1 MGMAPQTATGTGT
14 PASVA
19 TPPATMHPVRQA
31 SMAPPPA
38 QRIKPQPSHQLSVSS
53 AANST
58 PPKVRPQSGNLLQ
71 SPESSFGARPMPR
84 QQLSVKDSPA
94 PGLPHQSS
102 TASDSQP
109 PQGASENTEN
119 AQSDTPAKSA
129 PQSNQ
134 QHLLKPT
141 NNKQV
146 HIWLYYY
153 KTVCETPPLNLSH
166 RKQACS
172 FWARWAANLYPISKI
187 QRF

>member
-1 MGMAPQTATGTGT
+1 MNSLSLCLQENLHQQVLMGMAPQTATGTGT

-31 SMAPPPA
+31 SMAPPPT

-71 SPESSFGARPMPR
+71 SPESSFGARPLPR

-102 TASDSQP
+102 NASDNQP
-109 PQGASENTEN
+109 PQGSVSENAEN
-119 AQSDTPAKSA
+119 AQSDTPAKTA

-141 NNKQV
+141 TNKQV
-146 HIWLYYY
+146 HLHA
-153 KTVCETPPLNLSH
+153 KTHT
-166 RKQACS
+166 
-172 FWARWAANLYPISKI
+172 YT
-187 QRF
+187 

>member
-31 SMAPPPA
+31 SMAPPPT

-71 SPESSFGARPMPR
+71 SPESSFGARPLPR
-84 QQLSVKDSPA
+84 QQLLVKDSPA

-109 PQGASENTEN
+109 PQGGANENIEN
-119 AQSDTPAKSA
+119 SQSDTPAKTA
-129 PQSNQ
+129 QQSNQ

-141 NNKQV
+141 TNKQV
-146 HIWLYYY
+146 HTFTCDCTQSYIMYMAETLIYY
-153 KTVCETPPLNLSH
+153 KTVC
-166 RKQACS
+166 CV
-172 FWARWAANLYPISKI
+172 
-187 QRF
+187 